1 MKNYIQIE
9 LWKALHK
16 KIWAIIVGT
25 CLLFL
30 PACQHTSNMPLITPD
45 GQISS
50 IEESPSWANDSH
62 NTFPMTYYIDQSLK
76 SGKLMC
82 TVNNVHLVEEPP
94 NIGMFKS
101 DATCGFMDG
110 NVIQYPD
117 FLQDNGHLIP
127 GLYLLLV
134 NITVF
139 SEDATAFTRRDNDSA
154 NGIVKGEYDDPYVFR
169 SDDLICLIEI
179 GMDDGRI
186 IGAGDVYLC
195 YYSGMGQRAEHKMA
209 FRLEPGESIDFSLG
223 FLVSDVSQ
231 GGVHNLENLYL
242 SVGMTDNPNETLI
255 HLALSGEEVLHS

>member
-1 MKNYIQIE
+1 MKRYN
-9 LWKALHK
+9 
-16 KIWAIIVGT
+16 KIWAIIIGA

-30 PACQHTSNMPLITPD
+30 PACHHLDEHTSNMPLITPD

-76 SGKLMC
+76 AGKLMC

-101 DATCGFMDG
+101 DAVCGFMDG

-134 NITVF
+134 NITVS

-242 SVGMTDNPNETLI
+242 SVGMTDNPNEALM